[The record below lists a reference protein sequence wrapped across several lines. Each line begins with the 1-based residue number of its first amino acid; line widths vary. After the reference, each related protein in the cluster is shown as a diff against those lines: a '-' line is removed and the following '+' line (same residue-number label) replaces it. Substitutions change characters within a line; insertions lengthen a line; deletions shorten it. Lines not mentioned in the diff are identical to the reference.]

1 MLLHF
6 KNVDKNLLVSVIIDA
21 KWGLPKG
28 CFIMLSLSCG
38 QLIWAAQAGTYSGQ
52 LLCKSLTVWLTIV
65 FQLGQPHVP
74 SDKSFAYASWN
85 ICNIILTII
94 QLSET
99 NQTTAE
105 FILLGLASNRFLEI
119 ILFAILF
126 VAFLLILLGNI
137 TVITITLV
145 DQRLHIPM
153 YFFLR
158 NFSLVEICFTST
170 FMPRTLYSLLTGAK
184 TISPSGCFLQLSL
197 FFILGVCTFFHVA
210 LMSFDRYMA
219 ICRPLHYATFMSNRF
234 CLQLVLGCWVMSFI
248 LMISPLTIIIQ
259 LPFCGPGVINHFYCD
274 MAPLLQ
280 LSCTDT
286 GIIEKV
292 VLVTGVL
299 ILPGTLSVT
308 AFSYA
313 YIIHTVTHI
322 QSSASRKKAFSTC
335 SSHLIVV
342 TILYSSSIFR
352 YIRPRQRGGRDFD
365 KVVSFLYCVITQL
378 CNPYIYTLQNQQ
390 VRQALK
396 DLVARCVVGSDD
408 ILKSRHTKQ

>member
-1 MLLHF
+1 MVHR
-6 KNVDKNLLVSVIIDA
+6 
-21 KWGLPKG
+21 
-28 CFIMLSLSCG
+28 
-38 QLIWAAQAGTYSGQ
+38 
-52 LLCKSLTVWLTIV
+52 
-65 FQLGQPHVP
+65 
-74 SDKSFAYASWN
+74 
-85 ICNIILTII
+85 
-94 QLSET
+94 LSET

-105 FILLGLASNRFLEI
+105 FILLGLSSNHFLNI

-126 VAFLLILLGNI
+126 VAFLLIILGNI

-184 TISPSGCFLQLSL
+184 TISRSGCFLQLSL
-197 FFILGVCTFFHVA
+197 FFLLGICTFFHVA

-234 CLQLVLGCWVMSFI
+234 CLQLVLVCWVLSFF
-248 LMISPLTIIIQ
+248 LVFSPLTIIIQ
-259 LPFCGPGVINHFYCD
+259 LPFCGSGVINHFYCD
-274 MAPLLQ
+274 TAALLQ

-286 GIIEKV
+286 GVIEKV
-292 VLVTGVL
+292 MLVTGVV

-313 YIIHTVTHI
+313 YIIHTVIHI
-322 QSSASRKKAFSTC
+322 QSSASRRKAFSTC

-342 TILYSSSIFR
+342 TILYSSSIYR
-352 YIRPRQRGGRDFD
+352 HIRPRQRGGRDFD

-378 CNPYIYTLQNQQ
+378 CNPYIYTLQNEQ

-396 DLVARCVVGSDD
+396 DLVARCVVGSDN
-408 ILKSRHTKQ
+408 ILESRATK